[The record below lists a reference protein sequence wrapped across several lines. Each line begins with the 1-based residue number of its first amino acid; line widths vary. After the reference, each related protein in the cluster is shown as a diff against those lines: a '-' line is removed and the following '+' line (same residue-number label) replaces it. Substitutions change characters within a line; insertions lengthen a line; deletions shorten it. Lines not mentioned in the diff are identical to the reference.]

1 MTPSFKTS
9 IDGAKKAM
17 VTRLAEAMQSLEQA
31 LIVSADT
38 GMAEDEL
45 LLLYKALAA
54 TLLAK
59 IKAEKDAA

>member
-1 MTPSFKTS
+1 MTPSFKAS
-9 IDGAKKAM
+9 IDGAKKEM

-45 LLLYKALAA
+45 LPLYKALAA